1 MVRCKVKLKYIF
13 LLTALLAPVA
23 YADWDTQTDD
33 DVFSGGKRAMLLGV
47 LSSVGHN
54 VVFDCSENKLMFS
67 FLEEDNNSML
77 DAPIPVDLFVKIDDN
92 EIAKL
97 NALMMRR
104 NSKFMGAES
113 SDEDNI
119 IKLLK
124 QLRSA
129 KKKIIVG
136 IQDKDGE
143 NRQSYSGDVVNST
156 SAVSN
161 FVKACNIKL

>member
-1 MVRCKVKLKYIF
+1 
-13 LLTALLAPVA
+13 
-23 YADWDTQTDD
+23 
-33 DVFSGGKRAMLLGV
+33 MLLGV

-77 DAPIPVDLFVKIDDN
+77 DTPIPVDLFVKIDDN

-104 NSKFMGAES
+104 NSKFMSAES

-156 SAVSN
+156 NAVSN